1 MGISGTS
8 IKKVNNL
15 VWIADEITYKCEPGG
30 GFYKRISI
38 FLISLLCVNR
48 NIPILG
54 TTEDGNASD
63 KTLNN
68 ELLGS
73 VSKHMARHGLGPGAF
88 VYVADSA
95 FVTPDNLESADQR
108 KIQFLTRLPAT
119 YKECYRAIDNAI
131 GSWRRYH
138 S

>member
-1 MGISGTS
+1 MYIAMYQVM
-8 IKKVNNL
+8 IVIR
-15 VWIADEITYKCEPGG
+15 WIHYCKFINRATVDVVSHYVYVSVFGDYDYTDEPFNITYGHSKD
-30 GFYKRISI
+30 KRPDLKQ
-38 FLISLLCVNR
+38 FLISLLCVDL
-48 NIPILG
+48 NIPILV

-95 FVTPDNLESADQR
+95 NTA
-108 KIQFLTRLPAT
+108 
-119 YKECYRAIDNAI
+119 
-131 GSWRRYH
+131 RR
-138 S
+138 